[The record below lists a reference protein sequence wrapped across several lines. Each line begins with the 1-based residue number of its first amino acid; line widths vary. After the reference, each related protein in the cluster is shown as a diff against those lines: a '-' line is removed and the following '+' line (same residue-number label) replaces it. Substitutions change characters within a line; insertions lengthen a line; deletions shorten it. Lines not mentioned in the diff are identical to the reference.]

1 MPLVETRELS
11 FGQLSLRFALAHAG
25 QPAQKL
31 GLPKGVPEAVTF
43 LPNSQEV
50 EACFGATQ
58 HRLDSSAL
66 GLVLLGYCL
75 RARIPLAR
83 RAAKSVKVLPDTVVL
98 TTRLEHELPPEPAP
112 APAAAAAPAK
122 AAPPRQMVWGR

>member
-25 QPAQKL
+25 PAGQKL

-43 LPNSQEV
+43 VPDSQEV
-50 EACFGATQ
+50 ELRFGATR
-58 HRLDSSAL
+58 HRLDASGL

-83 RAAKSVKVLPDTVVL
+83 RSAKSLRVVPDAVVL
-98 TTRLEHELPPEPAP
+98 TMRLEHELPPEPAP
-112 APAAAAAPAK
+112 PPAQATAAA
-122 AAPPRQMVWGR
+122 PRQMVWGR